1 MLSKAIEIAEIEC
14 QFKLDVISED
24 ADKEL
29 KFGLVEVVYE
39 WAKGMV
45 S

>member
-1 MLSKAIEIAEIEC
+1 MLSKATQTAEIEH
-14 QFKLDVISED
+14 QFGLDVISED

-39 WAKGMV
+39 WANGMV